1 MKKKQSNYLQFA
13 AVLALLIFAA
23 WGGYSIA
30 MMTKNTPSSQ
40 PVVSP
45 EAEQQPSPSAIST
58 VTFDALE
65 TNTVTESATESS
77 APTSLPVK
85 DDEGIV
91 ELTRNMM
98 FFESTLKSCLG
109 RYCIDIAFPT
119 GKDGAK
125 QDRYGLLSPSETFH
139 AKALFKSAK
148 LLESESQSFIES
160 THVPTYGYGKNHGWT
175 RIVRLVDDV
184 ALQAYRDIEP
194 FFSESQQTPVKM
206 EDAYA
211 AQVSISQ
218 SDFSSFINI
227 P

>member
-13 AVLALLIFAA
+13 AFLALLIFAA

-30 MMTKNTPSSQ
+30 LMTKNTPPTQ
-40 PVVSP
+40 PVVP
-45 EAEQQPSPSAIST
+45 IEADQQSSPSAIST

-65 TNTVTESATESS
+65 TTESVPESS
-77 APTSLPVK
+77 PPPSLPLK
-85 DDEGIV
+85 DDEGIA

-119 GKDGAK
+119 GKGGAK

-148 LLESESQSFIES
+148 LLESDSQSFLES

-194 FFSESQQTPVKM
+194 FFSESQQVPVKM

-211 AQVSISQ
+211 AQVNISLGH
-218 SDFSSFINI
+218 
-227 P
+227 